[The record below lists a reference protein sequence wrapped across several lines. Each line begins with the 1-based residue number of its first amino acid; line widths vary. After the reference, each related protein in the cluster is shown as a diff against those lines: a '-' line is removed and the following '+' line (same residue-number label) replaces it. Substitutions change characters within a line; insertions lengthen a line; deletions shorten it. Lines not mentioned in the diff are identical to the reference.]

1 MIFSEEY
8 KFIEYAE
15 VTPQAITGNTEYNKV
30 FFTNLDNLENK
41 ILDGQSFSE
50 AVKENNLKITKIDN
64 ININKENKTRKKI
77 DFLSDNLFKKIYF
90 IKNEKTPEIIN
101 VDNKYFL
108 AVIQSIEKNIKPIDN
123 PDVLKALKAQL
134 NFKTKI
140 DSNTSILKD
149 MNIGGFDRNKF
160 EAFAEKNK
168 LEVKDYKI
176 SNLKQNEIFSEGIIK
191 RIFLTKDSQ
200 VDLITNSSLT
210 KNFLILA
217 VDTEY
222 KELKKS
228 SAEFERYEAKA
239 RLDIINKIYQAFD
252 NLLNQKYKVKLNQKT
267 IDRLKNSF

>member
-1 MIFSEEY
+1 
-8 KFIEYAE
+8 
-15 VTPQAITGNTEYNKV
+15 
-30 FFTNLDNLENK
+30 
-41 ILDGQSFSE
+41 
-50 AVKENNLKITKIDN
+50 
-64 ININKENKTRKKI
+64 
-77 DFLSDNLFKKIYF
+77 
-90 IKNEKTPEIIN
+90 
-101 VDNKYFL
+101 
-108 AVIQSIEKNIKPIDN
+108 
-123 PDVLKALKAQL
+123 
-134 NFKTKI
+134 
-140 DSNTSILKD
+140 